1 VSGNSGVDRA
11 GGRLTDS
18 DADAVRRASR
28 RVGWQITVATAVVV
42 FAAIAA
48 VFLFVLSRVKPREL
62 FELVPDQNNIDISA
76 DDVLVVA
83 FVLGTVGVVLAGV
96 LSWIIA
102 RRAVRPLGDALRIQ
116 RAFIADASHE
126 LRTPLTV
133 LDARLQVLQRS
144 LSADDPS
151 SPVVS
156 ELRRDARSLM
166 DVVND
171 LLEAAEAASGRGGAA
186 VPENLTAIAE
196 LAVES
201 MRVIGQ
207 DRNVRIDLDAPGP
220 LFSSLP
226 AVSGHRCLVALL
238 DNALRYSPDG
248 AVVTV
253 TLRGTKNRVT
263 LEVKD
268 QGPGIQGISPDRV
281 FDRFAR
287 SGDAAGGGGTTRT
300 GFGIGLALVRDIAV
314 SHGGTVAVKETSPH
328 GTVVAFSV
336 PRASDRG

>member
-1 VSGNSGVDRA
+1 MSRDDGDDRRTDA
-11 GGRLTDS
+11 LADS

-28 RVGWQITVATAVVV
+28 RVGWQITLATAVVV
-42 FAAIAA
+42 FAAIGA
-48 VFLFVLSRVKPREL
+48 VFFFVLSRIRPGEL
-62 FELVPDQNNIDISA
+62 FELVPDRNNIDISA
-76 DDVLVVA
+76 NDLLLLA
-83 FVLGTVGVVLAGV
+83 LVLGTVGVVLAGV

-144 LSADDPS
+144 LAADDPS
-151 SPVVS
+151 TPVVA

-171 LLEAAEAASGRGGAA
+171 LLEAAEAASSRGDDTG
-186 VPENLTAIAE
+186 PEDLTEIAE

-201 MRVIGQ
+201 MRVVGQ
-207 DRNVRIDLDAPGP
+207 DRNVGIELDAPGP
-220 LFSSLP
+220 LFTPLP
-226 AVSGHRCLVALL
+226 AVSAHRCLVALL

-248 AVVTV
+248 SMVTV
-253 TLRGTKNRVT
+253 TLRGTKNRVS

-268 QGPGIQGISPDRV
+268 QGPGIRGISPDRV
-281 FDRFAR
+281 FDRFAK
-287 SGDAAGGGGTTRT
+287 SGDATGGGGTTRT

-314 SHGGTVAVKETSPH
+314 SHGGTVSVKETSAN
-328 GTVVAFSV
+328 GTVVVLTV
-336 PRASDRG
+336 PRASERG

>member
-1 VSGNSGVDRA
+1 MSDGKGADRA
-11 GGRLTDS
+11 GSSLTDS

-28 RVGWQITVATAVVV
+28 RVGWQITFATAVVV
-42 FAAIAA
+42 FAAIGA
-48 VFLFVLSRVKPREL
+48 VLLFVLSRVKPGEL
-62 FELVPDQNNIDISA
+62 FEPMPDRNTIDVSA
-76 DDVLVVA
+76 DDLLLVA
-83 FVLGTVGVVLAGV
+83 LVLGAVGVVLAGV

-102 RRAVRPLGDALRIQ
+102 RRAVQPLGDALRIQ

-133 LDARLQVLQRS
+133 LDARLQVLQRGM
-144 LSADDPS
+144 ATDDPS
-151 SPVVS
+151 SPIVV

-166 DVVND
+166 AVVND
-171 LLEAAEAASGRGGAA
+171 LLEAAEAASGRGSGAS
-186 VPENLTAIAE
+186 PENLTAVVE

-220 LFSSLP
+220 LFTRLP
-226 AVSGHRCLVALL
+226 AVSAHRCLVALL

-248 AVVTV
+248 SVVTV
-253 TLRGTKNRVT
+253 TLRGAKNRVT
-263 LEVKD
+263 LEVED

-281 FDRFAR
+281 FDRFAK
-287 SGDAAGGGGTTRT
+287 SGDATGGTAHS

-314 SHGGTVAVKETSPH
+314 SHGGTVSVMQSSPS
-328 GTVVAFSV
+328 GTIFVLTV
-336 PRASDRG
+336 PRASEQA